1 MNLFL
6 FISGLV
12 AGFTTVGHF
21 AIGSKSFL
29 KPMLNASFDEI
40 PKKVMHSV
48 FHYISV
54 FLVLSTIV
62 LLFLGLSPQLKTA
75 SSLLVRFI
83 AIHYAVFAAVQI
95 IIALTSKIEKAI
107 FKLFQWMFFIIIA
120 VLAWLGAS

>member
-1 MNLFL
+1 MNLL
-6 FISGLV
+6 LLISGLV
-12 AGFTTVGHF
+12 AGFTMFGHF
-21 AIGSKSFL
+21 VIGSKSFL

-62 LLFLGLSPQLKTA
+62 LLLLGLSPQLKTA

-83 AIHYAVFAAVQI
+83 AIHYAAFAAVQI

-107 FKLFQWMFFIIIA
+107 FKLFQWIFFIIIA